1 MSEEPQQAARDLEAL
16 PEAEAALGAL
26 EAAAGRPLAEQADA
40 FDAFHAALTDLLDT
54 EPAE

>member
-1 MSEEPQQAARDLEAL
+1 MAATAAL
-16 PEAEAALGAL
+16 PEARAALAAL

-40 FDAFHAALTDLLDT
+40 FDAFHAALSEVLDA